1 MRKISMYT
9 LSAAAAMLVSAAIP
23 VTSLAAVSTYQIPF
37 ANGSAYVIGVGGQ
50 NCLPGNI
57 GQNGNWG
64 QNGGWGQNNN
74 GNQNNGWGAG
84 PVLPDNSL
92 PQVTPPD
99 FIFPTP
105 ELPGPELPDS
115 SLPDNSL
122 PDSPD
127 SSLPDNSLPGE
138 PDNPG
143 TAPEAPGDTVPS
155 DPDNGGS
162 QDAFADAVV
171 ELVNAERAKA
181 GLSPLSVHDGVAE
194 AANKRAQEIK
204 GTFSHTRP
212 DGSNFSTVLTQA
224 GISYRSVGENIAYG
238 QNSPEAVMQSWM
250 NSSGHRANIL
260 NRDFTSIGVGH
271 YQDASGTDYWTQLFI
286 K

>member
-1 MRKISMYT
+1 MGTGARM
-9 LSAAAAMLVSAAIP
+9 AAGARITAGTRITDGEQDLCCRTTVCP
-23 VTSLAAVSTYQIPF
+23 RLHRPTSS
-37 ANGSAYVIGVGGQ
+37 S
-50 NCLPGNI
+50 
-57 GQNGNWG
+57 
-64 QNGGWGQNNN
+64 
-74 GNQNNGWGAG
+74 
-84 PVLPDNSL
+84 
-92 PQVTPPD
+92 
-99 FIFPTP
+99 PTP

-143 TAPEAPGDTVPS
+143 TAPEAPGDTVPG

-204 GTFSHTRP
+204 GTFSHT
-212 DGSNFSTVLTQA
+212 SLMA
-224 GISYRSVGENIAYG
+224 AISV
-238 QNSPEAVMQSWM
+238 QS
-250 NSSGHRANIL
+250 
-260 NRDFTSIGVGH
+260 
-271 YQDASGTDYWTQLFI
+271 
-286 K
+286 

>member
-1 MRKISMYT
+1 M
-9 LSAAAAMLVSAAIP
+9 AAGARI
-23 VTSLAAVSTYQIPF
+23 TTGTRITD
-37 ANGSAYVIGVGGQ
+37 GGQ
-50 NCLPGNI
+50 DLCCRTTVCPRLHRPTSSSPHRNCRDLSFRTAHFRTTHCP
-57 GQNGNWG
+57 
-64 QNGGWGQNNN
+64 
-74 GNQNNGWGAG
+74 
-84 PVLPDNSL
+84 
-92 PQVTPPD
+92 
-99 FIFPTP
+99 
-105 ELPGPELPDS
+105 
-115 SLPDNSL
+115 
-122 PDSPD
+122 SPD

-143 TAPEAPGDTVPS
+143 TAPEAPGDTVPG

-171 ELVNAERAKA
+171 ELVNAERAKV
-181 GLSPLSVHDGVAE
+181 GLSPLSVHEGVAE

>member
-1 MRKISMYT
+1 MYT

-143 TAPEAPGDTVPS
+143 TAPEAPGDTVPG

-271 YQDASGTDYWTQLFI
+271 YKDASGTDYWTQLFI

>member
-64 QNGGWGQNNN
+64 QNNS

-143 TAPEAPGDTVPS
+143 TAPEAPGDTGSPATRIT
-155 DPDNGGS
+155 GGS

-204 GTFSHTRP
+204 GTFYIP
-212 DGSNFSTVLTQA
+212 GDGSNFSTVLTQA
-224 GISYRSVGENIAYG
+224 GIRL
-238 QNSPEAVMQSWM
+238 PEC
-250 NSSGHRANIL
+250 G
-260 NRDFTSIGVGH
+260 
-271 YQDASGTDYWTQLFI
+271 
-286 K
+286 